1 MRVKGGV
8 MTKKR
13 HKKILKRAKGFRD
26 KRSNVYSFARRAVLK
41 AGQNA
46 YVGRKIKKR
55 DFRTLWIAR
64 LSAALKLLGLQ
75 YSRFIYMATR
85 KQMNV
90 NRKMLSELAI
100 TEPNVFKQIVEFVQ
114 QK

>member
-1 MRVKGGV
+1 MRIKGGV

-26 KRSNVYSFARRAVLK
+26 KRSNVYSHARRAVLK

-55 DFRTLWIAR
+55 DYRTLWIAR
-64 LSAALKLLGLQ
+64 LTAALKKLNIS

-85 KQMNV
+85 KQMLV

-100 TEPNVFKQIVEFVQ
+100 NEPKVFEEVVAFVQ
-114 QK
+114 K